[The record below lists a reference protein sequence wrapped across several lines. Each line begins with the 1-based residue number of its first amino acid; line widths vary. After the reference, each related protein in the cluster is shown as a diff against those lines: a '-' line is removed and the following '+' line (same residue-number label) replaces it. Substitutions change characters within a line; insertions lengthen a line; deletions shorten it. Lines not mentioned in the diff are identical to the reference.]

1 MSNTLS
7 FALPPGAAIHVAGR
21 LAEQIDGELP
31 LSFHSG
37 ELRTPFV
44 ITVNLGLTQFFEF
57 RLTRLQAAQA
67 MRFLKNQI
75 AAAAMRGR
83 HTDNDREPPHSA
95 E

>member
-1 MSNTLS
+1 MSTLS

-21 LAEQIDGELP
+21 LAEQIDGELS
-31 LSFHSG
+31 LSFHPG

-44 ITVNLGLTQFFEF
+44 ITANLGLSEFFEF

-67 MRFLKNQI
+67 MRFLKAQI
-75 AAAAMRGR
+75 TAASMRGR
-83 HTDNDREPPHSA
+83 HTDNDHEPPHSA

>member
-1 MSNTLS
+1 MNTLS
-7 FALPPGAAIHVAGR
+7 FSLPPDAAIHVAGR
-21 LAEQIDGELP
+21 RAGQFDGHIS
-31 LSFHSG
+31 LSFHPG
-37 ELRTPFV
+37 ELHTPFV
-44 ITVNLGLTQFFEF
+44 ITANLGLSEFFEF